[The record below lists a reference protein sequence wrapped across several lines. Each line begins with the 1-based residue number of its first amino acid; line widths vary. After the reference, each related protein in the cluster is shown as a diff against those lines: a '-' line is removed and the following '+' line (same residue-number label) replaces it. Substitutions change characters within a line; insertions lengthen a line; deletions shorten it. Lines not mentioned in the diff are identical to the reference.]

1 MQAQTTHTQTQQRR
15 DQRRAARRREKI
27 SHNLLVLG
35 GGLLLIALI
44 VALSLP
50 GKGTKISGPART
62 GQPMPNFSLTDLDGN
77 PVQVNDFLGH
87 PLLINAWATWCP
99 PCRAEMP
106 DLHAYYLQHQAEG
119 FVMLAINAGETQ
131 SPVEEFIAQMGFTF
145 PVLLDPGKS
154 TLNQLGINSFP
165 TSIIVN
171 RDGVIDQ
178 IHTGMLTAAMLDEK
192 VTPLLAP

>member
-1 MQAQTTHTQTQQRR
+1 MQTHSNPLRE
-15 DQRRAARRREKI
+15 QRRAARRREKM
-27 SHNLLVLG
+27 SQNLLVIG
-35 GGLLLIALI
+35 GAILLLALMGT
-44 VALSLP
+44 LLMP
-50 GKGTKISGPART
+50 GKETKISGPART
-62 GQPMPNFSLTDLDGN
+62 GQPMPDFSLTDLDGN
-77 PVQVNDFLGH
+77 PVQISDFQGQ

-106 DLHAYYLQHQAEG
+106 DLHAYYLNHREEG
-119 FVMLAINAGETQ
+119 FVMLAVNAGETQ
-131 SPVEEFIAQMGFTF
+131 SPVEEFIADMGFTF
-145 PVLLDPGKS
+145 PVLLDPGKAAL
-154 TLNQLGINSFP
+154 TQLGIHSFP